1 MVEARIRASIEAY
14 VAAWN
19 ERDPAKRAGLIEQSC
34 AAELHMR
41 TPGKLIEG
49 RAQLDALMADFQRR
63 CPEARAVLASSIDV
77 QSNVFRYTGIVE
89 GATFPDTL
97 DVGESDGEGRIRV
110 LISFVGASLPSSST
124 SD

>member
-1 MVEARIRASIEAY
+1 MIEARIRASIEAY

-19 ERDPAKRAGLIEQSC
+19 ERDPARRMQLVEQAC
-34 AAELHMR
+34 AKDLHVR

-49 RAQLDALMADFQRR
+49 LSQLDALMADFQKRA
-63 CPEARAVLASSIDV
+63 PEARAVLASAIDV

-97 DVGESDGEGRIRV
+97 DVGESDEEGRIRF
-110 LISFVGASLPSSST
+110 LISFVGAALPARS
-124 SD
+124 